1 MSDQHMD
8 KHDEQKKNKESNYKK
23 FLLYGI
29 LLVLV
34 VLVGYVIFAEDKQM
48 YRLAT
53 ETKLGLRQGVD
64 VTSATTPGS
73 ASSGSS
79 SSSDSSGSSG
89 SSSNPLNFGLY
100 SSSSQSSSAPA
111 LTSPTSSFVP
121 TGNVNL
127 SPTSVS
133 GGSAS
138 EVRRELRELFRSY
151 A

>member
-53 ETKLGLRQGVD
+53 ETKLGLRQGVN
-64 VTSATTPGS
+64 VSSATTSGS
-73 ASSGSS
+73 SSGSSGSSDSSGSS
-79 SSSDSSGSSG
+79 SSS
-89 SSSNPLNFGLY
+89 NPLNLGLF
-100 SSSSQSSSAPA
+100 SSSQSSSAPA
-111 LTSPTSSFVP
+111 LSSPTSSAVP
-121 TGNVNL
+121 PGNVML
-127 SPTSVS
+127 SPTS

>member
-8 KHDEQKKNKESNYKK
+8 KHDEQKKKESNYKK

-34 VLVGYVIFAEDKQM
+34 VLVGYVIFAEDKKM

-64 VTSATTPGS
+64 VSSATTPGS
-73 ASSGSS
+73 TSSSNTGSS
-79 SSSDSSGSSG
+79 
-89 SSSNPLNFGLY
+89 SSSNPLNLGLF
-100 SSSSQSSSAPA
+100 SSSQSSSQSSSAPA
-111 LTSPTSSFVP
+111 LTSPTSSAVP
-121 TGNVNL
+121 SSNVML
-127 SPTSVS
+127 SPTS

>member
-53 ETKLGLRQGVD
+53 ETKLGLRQGVN
-64 VTSATTPGS
+64 VSSATTSGS
-73 ASSGSS
+73 SSGSSGSSDSSGSS
-79 SSSDSSGSSG
+79 SSS
-89 SSSNPLNFGLY
+89 NPLNLGLF
-100 SSSSQSSSAPA
+100 SSSQSSSQSSSAPA
-111 LTSPTSSFVP
+111 
-121 TGNVNL
+121 
-127 SPTSVS
+127 
-133 GGSAS
+133 
-138 EVRRELRELFRSY
+138 
-151 A
+151 

>member
-1 MSDQHMD
+1 MD

-53 ETKLGLRQGVD
+53 ETKVGLRQGVN
-64 VTSATTPGS
+64 VSSATTSGS
-73 ASSGSS
+73 SSWSSGSSGSSDSSGSS
-79 SSSDSSGSSG
+79 SSS
-89 SSSNPLNFGLY
+89 NPLNLGLF
-100 SSSSQSSSAPA
+100 SSSQSSSQSSSAPA
-111 LTSPTSSFVP
+111 LSSPTSSAVP
-121 TGNVNL
+121 GNVML
-127 SPTSVS
+127 SPTS

>member
-1 MSDQHMD
+1 MD

-53 ETKLGLRQGVD
+53 ETKLGLRQGVN
-64 VTSATTPGS
+64 VSSATTSGS
-73 ASSGSS
+73 SSGSSGSSDSSGSS
-79 SSSDSSGSSG
+79 SSS
-89 SSSNPLNFGLY
+89 NPLNLGLF
-100 SSSSQSSSAPA
+100 SSSQSSSQSSSAPA
-111 LTSPTSSFVP
+111 WSSPTSSAVP
-121 TGNVNL
+121 GNVML
-127 SPTSVS
+127 SPTS

>member
-8 KHDEQKKNKESNYKK
+8 KHDEQKKKESNYKK

-34 VLVGYVIFAEDKQM
+34 VLVGYVIFAEDKKM

-64 VTSATTPGS
+64 VSS
-73 ASSGSS
+73 ASTLGSTSSPNTGSS
-79 SSSDSSGSSG
+79 
-89 SSSNPLNFGLY
+89 SSSNPLNLGLF
-100 SSSSQSSSAPA
+100 SSSQSSSAPA
-111 LTSPTSSFVP
+111 LTSATSSAVP
-121 TGNVNL
+121 PGNVML
-127 SPTSVS
+127 SSTS